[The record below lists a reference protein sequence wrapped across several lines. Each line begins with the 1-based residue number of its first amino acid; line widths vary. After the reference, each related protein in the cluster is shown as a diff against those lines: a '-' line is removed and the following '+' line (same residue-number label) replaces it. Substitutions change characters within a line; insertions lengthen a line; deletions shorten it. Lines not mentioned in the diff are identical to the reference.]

1 MAQSDPVKYLE
12 DNQQINRKLYPM
24 LVKILYEEPLLE
36 DKTVTYPY
44 VKACIIEY
52 AEMESE
58 DDFCMT
64 YSKALL
70 TKMIGRVS
78 T

>member
-12 DNQQINRKLYPM
+12 DTQQVGLKLYPK

-36 DKTVTYPY
+36 DKTVAYPY
-44 VKACIIEY
+44 VKSCIIEY

-58 DDFCMT
+58 DEFCMT